1 MGDLNGGLIIKKQV
15 AHVSNGAFYEFDNPD
30 ALKTQIREE
39 LTDDLGDE
47 ARVAFE
53 YAIKIMRDLYA
64 GE

>member
-1 MGDLNGGLIIKKQV
+1 V